1 MTKSEVDLEI
11 PAALRKGR
19 RLVEVYIFRAEHA
32 RHTGL
37 QAACPPLLPPG
48 TQVSASSSS
57 ALTQESF
64 LKIIMNV
71 MFYRACVKYFI
82 WYDGILRILPQK
94 NFFS

>member
-1 MTKSEVDLEI
+1 MKKSEVDLEI
-11 PAALRKGR
+11 PAALGHGQRQ
-19 RLVEVYIFRAEHA
+19 VEVYIRAERA

-57 ALTQESF
+57 GLTQESF

>member
-1 MTKSEVDLEI
+1 MKKSEVDLEI
-11 PAALRKGR
+11 PAALGHGQ
-19 RLVEVYIFRAEHA
+19 RLVDVYIRAEHA

-37 QAACPPLLPPG
+37 QTACPAPPG

>member
-1 MTKSEVDLEI
+1 MKKSEVDLEI
-11 PAALRKGR
+11 PAALGHGQ
-19 RLVEVYIFRAEHA
+19 RLEEVYIFTAERT

-57 ALTQESF
+57 GLTQESF

-71 MFYRACVKYFI
+71 MFYRACVKHFI
-82 WYDGILRILPQK
+82 WYDGILRILPQ